1 MVREHLADD
10 EAALFWKQQY
20 QDQRHALEVAA
31 RVAAV
36 RGDDRVAIKAALL
49 HDVGKRYSRLGAFS
63 RSLATVLDATGL
75 PLPDRMAAYRAHGS
89 LGARELEACECE
101 PLVVEFAGRHPG
113 PAPVGIDPA
122 RWRAL
127 LEADDV

>member
-1 MVREHLADD
+1 MVREHLAD
-10 EAALFWKQQY
+10 EQATLFWRQQY

-36 RGDDRVAIKAALL
+36 RGNDRVAIKAALL
-49 HDVGKRYSRLGAFS
+49 HDVGKRHSRLGAFA

-75 PLPDRMAAYRAHGS
+75 PLPDRMAAYRAHGP
-89 LGARELEACECE
+89 LGARELAACECE

-113 PAPVGIDPA
+113 PAPAGIDPA
-122 RWRAL
+122 RWRVL